1 MAKSNKF
8 EMKAEIKL
16 PSKAEI
22 KASGTD
28 PTKAVKAFQTGVLRG
43 SNQVE
48 ADLPTALNQALEA
61 SVWGPFSPKTPYTS
75 KGGQLRT
82 SGLRNIVD
90 TGALKDSLRIK
101 TKFLQ
106 TKTVTVINYSAPYA
120 AFVHYGGV
128 IQPYGNKNAN
138 SVLIPARPWVEAVLT
153 GNGPVKPYEYRK
165 VYQDAIE
172 QAWND

>member
-8 EMKAEIKL
+8 EMKAEIKF

-28 PTKAVKAFQTGVLRG
+28 PAKAVKAFQTGVLRG

-48 ADLPTALNQALEA
+48 ADLPVALNQALEA
-61 SVWGPFSPKTPYTS
+61 SVWGPFSPKTPYVS
-75 KGGQLRT
+75 KGGQQRA
-82 SGLRNIVD
+82 GGMRNIVD
-90 TGALKDSLRIK
+90 TGALKDSLKIK

-106 TKTVTVINYSAPYA
+106 TKVSTVISYGAPYA

-128 IQPYGNKNAN
+128 IQPYGNQNAN
-138 SVLIPARPWVEAVLT
+138 SVIIPARPWVEAVLT

-165 VYQDAIE
+165 VYQDAID
-172 QAWND
+172 QAWNE